1 MLNPKILHLYHLIH
15 EWVMVKRLW
24 AESSDDELSSRISML
39 ERRIFALHDSIE
51 QELHTRRHTTDPLSN
66 Q

>member
-1 MLNPKILHLYHLIH
+1 MLNPKILTLYHLVH
-15 EWVMVKRLW
+15 QWVMTNRLW
-24 AESSDDELSSRISML
+24 VESGDDELSSRISML

-51 QELHTRRHTTDPLSN
+51 DELHTRRHTTDPLSN